1 MFSANSSCNQ
11 QIVCTPK
18 FPVSP
23 WLAAARSAALH
34 FRPHEVCIHGLHY
47 AKMRYTEC
55 IDLKN
60 QTRGEV
66 MCKWLAEF
74 IHNSATIEEYPGKP
88 RLNHDS

>member
-1 MFSANSSCNQ
+1 MFSTNSSCNQ

-34 FRPHEVCIHGLHY
+34 FRPDEVCIHGLHY

-60 QTRGEV
+60 QTGGEM
-66 MCKWLAEF
+66 MCKREAGF
-74 IHNSATIEEYPGKP
+74 FDNSATIEEHTGKP
-88 RLNHDS
+88 ILNHDS